1 MSAIV
6 IHKAIDFIK
15 LCGQHVDENFHLE
28 GEMMGNYEKLFV
40 YLFQPARCERFGLNP
55 NKGLFLFGAPG
66 AGKSLALKVMK
77 QMILLA
83 SDNGMLDALARF
95 PIFPFVE
102 IQRQYKKESEDI
114 FELYGRGCKK
124 TLGIDEMFLDI
135 SLTGSEY
142 GGKKID
148 LPSEIMTDRH
158 LLFIEEGIK
167 THITANINIAGVQLL
182 KGKNG
187 ESRFDERTI
196 RRLDEMFTEL
206 WWKGGDQTK

>member
-1 MSAIV
+1 
-6 IHKAIDFIK
+6 
-15 LCGQHVDENFHLE
+15 
-28 GEMMGNYEKLFV
+28 
-40 YLFQPARCERFGLNP
+40 
-55 NKGLFLFGAPG
+55 
-66 AGKSLALKVMK
+66 
-77 QMILLA
+77 
-83 SDNGMLDALARF
+83 
-95 PIFPFVE
+95 
-102 IQRQYKKESEDI
+102 
-114 FELYGRGCKK
+114 
-124 TLGIDEMFLDI
+124 MFLDI

-142 GGKKID
+142 GGKKIN